1 MNNYKAVIFDLDGT
15 LLDTLDDLADAV
27 NYTMREFGFP
37 ERSLD
42 EVREFVGNGAKKLI
56 ELSMPDASDEVI
68 AAQCLKVFKEYYLPN
83 SKVKTKPYDGI
94 ISLLEALRANGYKT
108 AVVTNKPDDAAK
120 ETVKHFF
127 GELIDF
133 TVGQVDGVPQKP
145 EPDCVYTALEK
156 LGVSKGEA
164 VFAGDS
170 EVDCITALNAGL
182 DCIGVTWG
190 FRSREVLE
198 EHGARY
204 ITDKVDDVYGIV

>member
-15 LLDTLDDLADAV
+15 LLDTLEDLADAV
-27 NYTMREFGFP
+27 NYTMKKFGFP

-42 EVREFVGNGAKKLI
+42 EVRAFVGNGAKRLI
-56 ELSMPDASDEVI
+56 GQSAPDSTDTATLEE
-68 AAQCLKVFKEYYLPN
+68 CLGEFKAFYFAN

-94 ISLLEALRANGYKT
+94 ISLLETLKANGYKT

-133 TVGQVDGVPQKP
+133 TVGQIDGVPQKP

-170 EVDCITALNAGL
+170 DVDCITALNAGL

-198 EHGARY
+198 ENGARY